1 MWKTKRKQKKKNARK
16 TSYGLIHPIVKPRK
30 QTLGNAVSNKQF
42 PPEHE
47 VNKIFNGKTLNRSY
61 PCMPNQKSL
70 INSDNENTQRPTS
83 KYLKMVGVI
92 P

>member
-1 MWKTKRKQKKKNARK
+1 MENQKETKKKNARK

-47 VNKIFNGKTLNRSY
+47 VNKIFNGKALNRSY
-61 PCMPNQKSL
+61 PCMPNQRSL

-83 KYLKMVGVI
+83 KCLKMVRVI